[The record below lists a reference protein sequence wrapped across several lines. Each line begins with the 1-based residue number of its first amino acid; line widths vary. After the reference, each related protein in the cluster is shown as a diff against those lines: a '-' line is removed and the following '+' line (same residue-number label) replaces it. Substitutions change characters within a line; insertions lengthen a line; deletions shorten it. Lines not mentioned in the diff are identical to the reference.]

1 MTTTKVPNFYR
12 AKPLFGLDIGTDTL
26 KIVQLKDSSSP
37 SIGKDNKPKIMAYG
51 YCRFDK
57 SAMDDGVIVKPDTLA
72 ASAKQLMANGMKGR
86 LNTNRVAMAI
96 PANRAFSRS
105 IKIPNMSRQQVKE
118 AVELEAEQYLPLG
131 LNEIYLDYQIV
142 RKTLSNELEIVL
154 IAIPR
159 KIVDSYMALAEALEL
174 EAVVVE
180 STLSSSGRIFS
191 IDKHSRSAAVI
202 IDFGALS
209 SDISIF
215 DKDIIVSGT
224 VEGGG
229 VSFTELIR
237 KLLKIPAEEAEIAK
251 TRYGLNASKKQ
262 GEIKQAL
269 EPILQKVIKETK
281 RMLRY
286 YEDHYGS
293 IKPIKQIVTLG
304 GGSNMPGLSDY
315 LTENLRL
322 AVRHGDPWQF
332 IDYKKLG
339 APPEAEKSMYT
350 NALGLALISPERIF
364 SDD

>member
-1 MTTTKVPNFYR
+1 MTSTKVPNYYR

-26 KIVQLKDSSSP
+26 KIVQLKNSSAST
-37 SIGKDNKPKIMAYG
+37 IGNGDKPRVLAYG

-57 SAMDDGVIVKPDTLA
+57 NAISDGVIVKPEILA
-72 ASAKQLMANGMKGR
+72 DAARQLMASDLKGK
-86 LNTNRVAMAI
+86 LSTNRVAMAI

-105 IKIPNMSRQQVKE
+105 IKIPNMGPRQVQE
-118 AVELEAEQYLPLG
+118 AVELEAEQYMPISLSEL
-131 LNEIYLDYQIV
+131 YLDYQIV

-154 IAIPR
+154 IAIPS
-159 KIVDSYMALAEALEL
+159 KIVDSYMALAEALNL

-180 STLSSSGRIFS
+180 STLSSSGRLFS

-224 VEGGG
+224 VDGGG

-237 KLLKIPAEEAEIAK
+237 KLLKISAEEAELAK

-262 GEIKQAL
+262 GEIRQAL

-281 RMLRY
+281 RMIRY

-293 IKPIKQIVTLG
+293 TKPIKQIVTLG

-339 APPEAEKSMYT
+339 GPVEAEKSMYT
-350 NALGLALISPERIF
+350 NALGLALIDPREIF
-364 SDD
+364 IND